1 MFSSTTPSASRDKP
15 PPPTSRSRS
24 TSPLGCPTS
33 SRPITR
39 SLTRRPRPWT
49 EPDSSCRRISPVQN
63 ASPDSERQN
72 DMAIFNDTVIENFR
86 SNDGVLGGHFEGKTT
101 LLLHTPGRKSGK
113 QFVNPLVAA
122 PYGDSYIVSG
132 TAGGAPQDPQ
142 WVANLEAVDGPVT
155 IEVGADTVQ
164 ADHRVVR
171 AGRDDDWDR
180 LYGVWR
186 AYCPDAVIT
195 VR

>member
-1 MFSSTTPSASRDKP
+1 
-15 PPPTSRSRS
+15 
-24 TSPLGCPTS
+24 
-33 SRPITR
+33 
-39 SLTRRPRPWT
+39 
-49 EPDSSCRRISPVQN
+49 
-63 ASPDSERQN
+63 
-72 DMAIFNDTVIENFR
+72 MATFNDTMIESFR
-86 SNDGVLGGHFEGKTT
+86 ANDGVLDGHFAGKTT

-122 PYGDSYIVSG
+122 PYGDSYIVCGSG
-132 TAGGAPQDPQ
+132 GGAAQDPQ

-155 IEVGADTVQ
+155 IELGADTAQ

-186 AYCPDAVIT
+186 AYWPDAATYEKNTDRKFPVALIT
-195 VR
+195 VRRT